1 MMLHPIQALRLC
13 SALWVVVYHATHSP
27 TAAPGN
33 SLWHNFAALGYL
45 GVDIF
50 FVISG
55 YIMALNSHQSPPGL
69 RQSLSFLGLRLARIY
84 SGWWPVF
91 LLCCVLLGSTIL
103 QSKDLLG
110 SFFLYQLN
118 FNVLVLP
125 VTWTLTF
132 ELYFYAIVACSLLL
146 PMHMRTRA
154 FGWIGLLLLTTNT
167 WWVMHARF
175 EVENFHQTHY
185 GMHLFLSPLCLEFV
199 LGYQLQRLQP
209 QLQRWLP
216 TPAVVLMVSLCGTV
230 LYFYAAYMAHKPSG
244 LAGFF
249 HGPERAVLGGCL
261 AGSLLLIFL
270 RLEKYLP
277 RPPSLWGGNISYQ
290 IYLIHL
296 PCIWLLD
303 RFAIRTESHPP
314 LIFIGAV
321 LITTIIISSIF
332 HYCIEKP
339 VYQYCKKSIVRFT
352 KFQA

>member
-146 PMHMRTRA
+146 PQHLRTPSFWLIA
-154 FGWIGLLLLTTNT
+154 LSLLVTNV
-167 WWVMHARF
+167 WWVAHARF
-175 EVENFHQTHY
+175 EVENIGQTHY
-185 GMHLFLSPLCLEFV
+185 GMHLFFSPLCLEFL

-209 QLQRWLP
+209 QLQRLLP
-216 TPAVVLMVSLCGTV
+216 TATLLAATFLCGAAV
-230 LYFYAAYMAHKPSG
+230 YFYAAHLAHKPSG

-249 HGPERAVLGGCL
+249 HYPERALLGGSL
-261 AGSLLLIFL
+261 AACLLLLFL
-270 RLEKYLP
+270 RLDRLLP
-277 RPPSLWGGNISYQ
+277 QRLSLWGGDISYLV
-290 IYLIHL
+290 YLLHL
-296 PCIWLLD
+296 PCLWMLTRWVPADAPWHLPTLIIGTLMLASFMHYAVE
-303 RFAIRTESHPP
+303 RPLYRRIKNTFAAPK
-314 LIFIGAV
+314 
-321 LITTIIISSIF
+321 
-332 HYCIEKP
+332 HY
-339 VYQYCKKSIVRFT
+339 
-352 KFQA
+352 

>member
-55 YIMALNSHQSPPGL
+55 YIMALNSHQRPPGL
-69 RQSLSFLGLRLARIY
+69 RQALSFLGLRLARIY

-154 FGWIGLLLLTTNT
+154 FGWIGLLLLATNT

-216 TPAVVLMVSLCGTV
+216 TIALLVGTTLCTAAVYL
-230 LYFYAAYMAHKPSG
+230 YAAHVAHKPSG

-249 HGPERAVLGGCL
+249 HYPERALLGGSL
-261 AGSLLLIFL
+261 AGCVLLLFL
-270 RLEKYLP
+270 RLEQYLP
-277 RPPSLWGGNISYQ
+277 RRISLWGGDISYQ
-290 IYLIHL
+290 IYLLHL
-296 PCIWLLD
+296 PCIWLLE
-303 RFAIRTESHPP
+303 RLFHNPWASSTP
-314 LIFIGAV
+314 LRIITIVLATLFIAWSMHFFV
-321 LITTIIISSIF
+321 
-332 HYCIEKP
+332 EKP
-339 VYQYCKKSIVRFT
+339 IYKKLIYRI
-352 KFQA
+352 KIL